1 MIRDTHVICGME
13 YVVLIYFIRDEELGS
28 AELMGVG
35 GTIRITMDP
44 DNDKDLG
51 FLNRISTQ

>member
-1 MIRDTHVICGME
+1 ME

-35 GTIRITMDP
+35 GTIRITIDP